1 MHLGCAIESRGKPP
15 YGRCG
20 GARRAC
26 AVRPCDRPGATHRDE
41 QSPCVCVP
49 HSPAQAVGV
58 QLVRRAAAGAGC
70 ERGGDALR
78 RRRSPPLRIAVCEI
92 AGLRVAASGT
102 PWSRMRAA
110 VRGL

>member
-1 MHLGCAIESRGKPP
+1 MSKYPTHPQHRGRVRVRVTKPGPMASSCLG
-15 YGRCG
+15 G
-20 GARRAC
+20 G
-26 AVRPCDRPGATHRDE
+26 
-41 QSPCVCVP
+41 
-49 HSPAQAVGV
+49 
-58 QLVRRAAAGAGC
+58 LGC
-70 ERGGDALR
+70 ERGGGHALR